1 MKVEPKEVVIYRTI
15 DAGYGCIQEILKVDN
30 KNFVSETETTITV
43 KEEGT
48 DALGCVDFFDQT
60 YHKTLDGFIKNEN
73 EQFVKNIAELRE
85 RHEHTLKMANE
96 LRAT

>member
-60 YHKTLDGFIKNEN
+60 YHKTLDG
-73 EQFVKNIAELRE
+73 LS
-85 RHEHTLKMANE
+85 KMKTSSLSKISQNYE
-96 LRAT
+96 KDTNTH